1 MVFHSSNQPHQR
13 DQEQE
18 DANGDDHA
26 HHTETGNQPKAD
38 APCSNS
44 NQKQANRPASRLKK
58 ELQGS
63 NRDIN
68 VLMDGATYLSEAG
81 SWSTTPPCR

>member
-26 HHTETGNQPKAD
+26 NHTETGNQPEAD

-44 NQKQANRPASRLKK
+44 NQKQANQLQKSPQRVVRGEGKGQEK
-58 ELQGS
+58 ERGK
-63 NRDIN
+63 
-68 VLMDGATYLSEAG
+68 VPTYILI
-81 SWSTTPPCR
+81 